1 MTLTGLSDIGY
12 RNEENQDSYRAGKI
26 NGSLYWMV
34 LCDGMGGLADG
45 KQASRLAV
53 DVVSSFMTSD
63 MLHYSAARDK
73 NAYLYRAAQAAN
85 MAVFEQSIRIGENQ
99 MMGTT
104 MVLAVVDAQEATILH
119 CGDSR
124 AYLYQRKSIRQLTK
138 DHSFVQELVDAGHLA
153 PEDAVN
159 HPKKNI
165 ITRALGIE
173 PRVRFDITNLRL
185 VKNDILML
193 CSDGL
198 SNLVDESRMISIFRY
213 NDIFD
218 APRLLINAG
227 LEAGGY
233 DNLTTVMLQ
242 V

>member
-1 MTLTGLSDIGY
+1 MTLTGLTDIGY

-45 KQASRLAV
+45 KQASKLAV
-53 DVVSSFMTSD
+53 DVVSSYMTSD
-63 MLHYSAARDK
+63 MLHYSAVRDK

-124 AYLYQRKSIRQLTK
+124 AYLYQRRSIRQLTK
-138 DHSFVQELVDAGHLA
+138 DHSFVQELVDAGHLSA
-153 PEDAVN
+153 EEAVN

-173 PRVRFDITNLRL
+173 PRVRFDVANLHL
-185 VKNDILML
+185 VKDDIL
-193 CSDGL
+193 
-198 SNLVDESRMISIFRY
+198 MISIFRY
-213 NDIFD
+213 NDIFE

-227 LEAGGY
+227 LEAGGF